1 MGAIQV
7 RHEPSSAALVR
18 RRISADLARY
28 GIDAESIDEVVLVA
42 SELVGNAVRH
52 TATGPLDV
60 SWDLDHGGVTVCVT
74 DPSPTLPVLRTPL
87 DTEPGGRGLTIV
99 AAVSDDWGAY
109 TLSSGK
115 RVWAHVP
122 VRRHVGVS

>member
-18 RRISADLARY
+18 RRLTDDLAHE
-28 GIDAESIDEVVLVA
+28 GVDPDSIDEVVLVA

-52 TATGPLDV
+52 TPVGPLDV
-60 SWDLDHGGVTVCVT
+60 TWDLDPNGVTVRVS
-74 DPSPTLPVLRTPL
+74 DPSTTLPTLRTPL

-109 TLSSGK
+109 TLGSGK

-122 VRRHVGVS
+122 VRRAVSAS